1 MSFDLD
7 PTKQAQ
13 EVIFCRKTIKTS
25 FITFL
30 KLEVLRNGRHL
41 TDFPS
46 GICQSIEKCY
56 ILCGERE
63 KKKFLKYSVN
73 DYIFGKVDWH

>member
-1 MSFDLD
+1 M
-7 PTKQAQ
+7 KRNR
-13 EVIFCRKTIKTS
+13 IFEQIES
-25 FITFL
+25 YFITFL

-73 DYIFGKVDWH
+73 DYIFGKVDSH

>member
-1 MSFDLD
+1 M
-7 PTKQAQ
+7 KRNK
-13 EVIFCRKTIKTS
+13 IFEQIES
-25 FITFL
+25 YFITFW
-30 KLEVLRNGRHL
+30 KLEVLRNGRDL

-63 KKKFLKYSVN
+63 KEKFLKYSVN
-73 DYIFGKVDWH
+73 DYIFGKVDSH